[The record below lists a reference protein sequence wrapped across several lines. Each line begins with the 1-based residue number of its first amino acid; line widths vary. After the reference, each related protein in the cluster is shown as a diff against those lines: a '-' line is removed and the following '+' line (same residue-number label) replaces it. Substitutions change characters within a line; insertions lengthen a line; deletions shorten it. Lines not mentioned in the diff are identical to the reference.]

1 MKSLTFE
8 GAGRNKQNKATVHDI
23 KPGTPHIFES
33 PLVTLFVCFDKNIN
47 LVQLLKNKGIGPKT
61 NILAF
66 CSKHMRWYSIT
77 TVGTGA

>member
-23 KPGTPHIFES
+23 KPETPHIFES
-33 PLVTLFVCFDKNIN
+33 PLVTLFVCFDKNI
-47 LVQLLKNKGIGPKT
+47 KNIGIGPKT

-66 CSKHMRWYSIT
+66 CSKHMR
-77 TVGTGA
+77 